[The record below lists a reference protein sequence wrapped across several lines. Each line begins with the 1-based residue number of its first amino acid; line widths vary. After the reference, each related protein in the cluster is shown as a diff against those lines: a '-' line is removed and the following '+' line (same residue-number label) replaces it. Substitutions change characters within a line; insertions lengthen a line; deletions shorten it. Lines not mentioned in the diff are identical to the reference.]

1 MNIVVPWVFMQHSQ
15 ARPVLILPQKYH
27 SPFLM
32 PPVPHAALE
41 RDETALGSL
50 FTNHQSYSFI
60 TFRM

>member
-1 MNIVVPWVFMQHSQ
+1 
-15 ARPVLILPQKYH
+15 
-27 SPFLM
+27 M